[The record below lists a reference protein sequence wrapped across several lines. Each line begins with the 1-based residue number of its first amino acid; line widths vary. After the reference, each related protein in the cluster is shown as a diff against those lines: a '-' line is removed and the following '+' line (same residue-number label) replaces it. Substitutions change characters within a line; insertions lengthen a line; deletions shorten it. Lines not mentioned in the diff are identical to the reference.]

1 MGDITD
7 TSKAKFIY
15 GVSSPGLI
23 EAMEARGQREVVAST
38 RLPIEGSDDP
48 ALLAL
53 GFTFGASD
61 GDLFREAVLPAGWR
75 KVGGD
80 HAMWSY
86 VEDGRGIRRVS
97 VFYKAAWYDRSAN
110 MNVLSVGYM
119 LADMVSEG
127 AEVPWDQVTS
137 EEKVEAVECL
147 RARVKRIQDQLV
159 RYNDPED
166 ERRMVRVK
174 EALEMLCGVNDG
186 R

>member
-1 MGDITD
+1 MGGITK
-7 TSKAKFIY
+7 TLFIY
-15 GVSSPGLI
+15 GVSSPGSI

-38 RLPIEGSDDP
+38 LLPVEGSEDP

-61 GDLFREAVLPAGWR
+61 GDLFRKATLPAGWR
-75 KVGGD
+75 KVGSD
-80 HAMWSY
+80 HNMWSY
-86 VEDGRGIRRVS
+86 VEDERGIRRVS
-97 VFYKAAWYDRSAN
+97 VFYKAAAYDRSAN

-127 AEVPWDQVTS
+127 AEVPWDQVTN

-147 RARVKRIQDQLV
+147 RARVVRIQDQLI
-159 RYNDPED
+159 RYADPED
-166 ERRMVRVK
+166 ERRWVRVK
-174 EALEMLCGVNDG
+174 KALEMLCEVSDG